1 MRCSI
6 VFFKI
11 MVRASVLLVEPL
23 AVSFSLQ
30 TPLLVERQATTINV
44 PATVPNTASDVVNH
58 SYPSESSWLR
68 GIAAVNTARLCTSD

>member
-1 MRCSI
+1 MRGSI

-11 MVRASVLLVEPL
+11 MVRASFLLVVPL

-30 TPLLVERQATTINV
+30 TPLLLVERQATTINV

-58 SYPSESSWLR
+58 SYPGESWLS
-68 GIAAVNTARLCTSD
+68 GIAAITPLD